1 MHAERGVPGTRSCGF
16 FCLSAERQLALS
28 GLAPF
33 AALCAAP
40 AERQLALSGLAPF
53 LLPFVRH
60 RLSDSSPFRG
70 LPLSALVR
78 HQRSVSSATRGL
90 PLSALCA
97 APAERQLCL
106 SGLTPL
112 LPIHGTAAARGS
124 GGATALPHLV
134 PAPGTE
140 CALQLARCA
149 SGYDGDLYWALPF
162 VGHWCPDFA
171 PHMHA
176 CETPGL
182 LPPSAVR
189 CCGRPS
195 WHPRGH
201 CPVWCVARRFA
212 RLLCPLSGCASAPHS
227 DSSDRCMGPLRM
239 A

>member
-1 MHAERGVPGTRSCGF
+1 
-16 FCLSAERQLALS
+16 
-28 GLAPF
+28 
-33 AALCAAP
+33 
-40 AERQLALSGLAPF
+40 

-78 HQRSVSSATRGL
+78 HQRSVSSATRPFL
-90 PLSALCA
+90 PFVRHQRSFSSASRGWLA
-97 APAERQLCL
+97 
-106 SGLTPL
+106 PL

-149 SGYDGDLYWALPF
+149 SGYDGDLYRALPF

-171 PHMHA
+171 PPVCMPA
-176 CETPGL
+176 RRGASSQ
-182 LPPSAVR
+182 LPPPAVR

-195 WHPRGH
+195 WHPWGH
-201 CPVWCVARRFA
+201 CPVRCSVS
-212 RLLCPLSGCASAPHS
+212 LYASAMPFVRMRKCTLFWFFGPLHGTIADGLRPHHF
-227 DSSDRCMGPLRM
+227 MGPWP
-239 A
+239 